1 MLYINIYNS
10 KYPIININTKLQ
22 YIIIKIFINKQ
33 KNFLCMNSNNN
44 QNLI

>member
-22 YIIIKIFINKQ
+22 YIIKILN
-33 KNFLCMNSNNN
+33 KNFYKQAKKFFMHEF
-44 QNLI
+44 